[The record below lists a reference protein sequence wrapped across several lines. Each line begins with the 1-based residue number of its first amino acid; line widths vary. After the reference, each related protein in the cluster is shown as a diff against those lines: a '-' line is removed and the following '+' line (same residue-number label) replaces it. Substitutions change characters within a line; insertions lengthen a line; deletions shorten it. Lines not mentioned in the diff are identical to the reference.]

1 MTLTVGMLNDCVLAL
16 VSCVL
21 ALESC
26 VLALESCVLALRM
39 QLSTFTH
46 PQVLYIPSSIQEKK
60 L

>member
-1 MTLTVGMLNDCVLAL
+1 MLNDCVLAL